1 VEETIAAVRAFNRF
15 YTQLVGALDDQF
27 LGADLTLP
35 EARLLFEIANADQPL
50 ASDLQKRLDMD
61 AGYVS
66 RLIGR
71 FETRAWIV
79 RTASDEDAR
88 RRRIALTSEGRAA
101 HELVD
106 TRQRAA
112 VEAMVERLSAS
123 QRRDLIAALGAAR
136 ALLDAQLTRDFAIR
150 TVCAGD
156 LPLIASRQAI
166 LYRDAYGWG
175 RALEANVTE
184 TAFGFLRG
192 DASSRSEGW
201 VAEVG
206 GAMAG
211 SVLLT
216 DEGEGLSRLRLLY
229 VEPWARGRGIGEALV
244 TTCLAFAREAGYRA
258 MTLWTHSVLESARRI
273 YAAHGFQLVET
284 ATHHEFGVP
293 VQGETWRLE
302 LTREA

>member
-1 VEETIAAVRAFNRF
+1 MEETIAAVRAFNRF

-35 EARLLFEIANADQPL
+35 EARLLFEIANAHQPL

-71 FETRAWIV
+71 FEARSWIV
-79 RTASDEDAR
+79 RAASADDAR
-88 RRRIALTSEGRAA
+88 QRRITLTSDGRAA
-101 HELVD
+101 FELVD

-112 VEAMVERLSAS
+112 VEAMVEHLSAS
-123 QRRDLIAALGAAR
+123 QRRDLIAALGSAR
-136 ALLDAQLTRDFAIR
+136 ALLDARLARDFAIR
-150 TVCAGD
+150 TVRAGD

-175 RALEANVTE
+175 RELEANVAE
-184 TAFGFLRG
+184 TALGFLRNA
-192 DASSRSEGW
+192 ASGRSEGW

-216 DEGEGLSRLRLLY
+216 DEGDSVSRLRLLY

-244 TTCLAFAREAGYRA
+244 TTCLGFARDAGYRA
-258 MTLWTHSVLESARRI
+258 MTLWTHTVLESARRI

-284 ATHHEFGVP
+284 AMHDEFGVP

-302 LTREA
+302 LTRT